1 MKWYLAFLA
10 ALAIAAA
17 VAVPRGNAEQG
28 RGNQAN
34 YEAPPQT
41 APDIPFDAQDVIKMP
56 ENLYVGEA
64 AGVALNSKKHI
75 FIYTR
80 TGADDGST
88 ILEPRMARLFEYNPD
103 GTFLKEVGKNLYSKG
118 WAHSVR
124 IDKEDN
130 IWLVDNG
137 SDLVV
142 KLGPDYKVKMILGR
156 RNEAVGERMRRAG
169 MNPGA
174 PIPPPR
180 PGYFFEPTDVAW
192 DPQGNIFISDGYQN
206 STVHKFDKDGNI
218 VKEVGTKRGSGPG
231 EFSTPHGIAVDNQG
245 NVYVADRSNN
255 RIQVLDNNLNYVR
268 EIRYDP
274 AMHLPASWVS
284 PIPDFGKRADGR
296 YNTLWPNTLCITP
309 GQTQYMYIN
318 SMFPG
323 EVQKFTLDGKLV
335 GQFGTAGRKLGQLG
349 WVHAVSCVS
358 ENEIW
363 TGELLNWRVQKFTL
377 HPERMTRTAT
387 SRQ

>member
-1 MKWYLAFLA
+1 MTVKKTLLIASLMLLA
-10 ALAIAAA
+10 AGVGAQQQAA
-17 VAVPRGNAEQG
+17 PPPS
-28 RGNQAN
+28 
-34 YEAPPQT
+34 APPQT
-41 APDIPFDAQDVIKMP
+41 APDIPFDVQDLIKMP
-56 ENLYVGEA
+56 ENLYIGEV

-88 ILEPRMARLFEYNPD
+88 ILEPRSARLFEFNPD
-103 GTFLKEVGKNLYSKG
+103 GTFLKEVGKSLYSKG

-124 IDKEDN
+124 VDKDDN

-137 SDLVV
+137 SDEVV
-142 KLGPDYKVKMILGR
+142 KLGPDYKVRLILGR
-156 RNEAVGERMRRAG
+156 RNEAVGERVRRAG
-169 MNPGA
+169 MNPGQ
-174 PIPPPR
+174 PPPPR

-192 DPQGNIFISDGYQN
+192 DAQGNIFISDGYQN

-218 VKEVGTKRGSGPG
+218 VKDVGTKRGSGPG

-255 RIQVLDNNLNYVR
+255 RIQVLDNNLTYVR

-274 AMHLPASWVS
+274 AQRLPANWVS
-284 PIPDFGKRADGR
+284 PIPDFGKRTDGK
-296 YNTLWPNTLCITP
+296 YTTLWPNTLCITP
-309 GQTQYMYIN
+309 GQTQYIYIN

-335 GQFGTAGRKLGQLG
+335 GQFGTAGRKAGQLG
-349 WVHAVSCVS
+349 WVHAVSCIS

-377 HPERMTRTAT
+377 HPERMTKT
-387 SRQ
+387 SAGQ

>member
-1 MKWYLAFLA
+1 VKKTCS
-10 ALAIAAA
+10 IAWLVLLVGSAGA
-17 VAVPRGNAEQG
+17 QPPA
-28 RGNQAN
+28 
-34 YEAPPQT
+34 APPSAPAQT
-41 APDIPFDAQDVIKMP
+41 APDIPFDVQDVIKMP
-56 ENLYVGEA
+56 ENLYLGEV

-75 FIYTR
+75 FVYTR

-88 ILEPRMARLFEYNPD
+88 ILEPRMARIFEFNPD
-103 GTFLKEVGKNLYSKG
+103 GTFLKEIGKNLYSKA
-118 WAHSVR
+118 WAHAVR
-124 IDKEDN
+124 VDKDDN

-142 KLGPDYKVKMILGR
+142 KLGPDYKLRLILGR
-156 RNEAVGERMRRAG
+156 RNEAVGERVRRAG
-169 MNPGA
+169 MNPGQ
-174 PIPPPR
+174 PVPPPR
-180 PGYFFEPTDVAW
+180 PGYFYEPTDVAF
-192 DPQGNIFISDGYQN
+192 DAQGNIFVSDGYQN

-218 VKEVGTKRGSGPG
+218 VKEVGTKRGSGQG

-274 AMHLPASWVS
+274 AARLSAGWVA
-284 PIPDFGKRADGR
+284 PIPDFGKRDGK

-323 EVQKFTLDGKLV
+323 EVQKFTLDGRLV
-335 GQFGTAGRKLGQLG
+335 GQFGTAGRKAGQFG

-377 HPERMTRTAT
+377 HPERMTRTT
-387 SRQ
+387 SNR